1 MPGEKAVYSAVPQG
15 KVYHD
20 AFKGG
25 APVKKILAILSA
37 LLLTGCAAP
46 RQMIRIWVAEN
57 TLDFTR
63 RQAEIFMAEHP
74 EYAAFTVVVEPVG
87 EGDAANNMLTDV
99 DSGADLYVFAQD
111 QLARLAS
118 AGALV
123 EVEAS
128 RAERIRREHD
138 PSAVEAASLG
148 GVLYALPMTADNGY
162 FLYYDK
168 SVVSDPTRLEAIL
181 EDCRRAG
188 KRFYMEINNGWYQPA
203 FFFGA
208 GAVLRYD
215 TDEEGRM
222 IGMDCTYASSAGL
235 RALRALIDLAAHPAF
250 VNGSSASNATN
261 MGALVSGVWD
271 QAAVQSLLGE
281 NYAAAALPTVAG
293 WQLGGFSGCKLLGV
307 KPQTDARKLAA
318 CDALAAWLTSGEVQL
333 ARYREPAIQWG
344 PSHTL
349 AQAETGDNLALSA
362 LRQQAA
368 HATVQGQYP
377 NEYWNL
383 ASALG
388 DDILARCY
396 AGATDEELMRVLVSF
411 QTTAGSYVDAPSIG
425 R

>member
-1 MPGEKAVYSAVPQG
+1 M
-15 KVYHD
+15 
-20 AFKGG
+20 
-25 APVKKILAILSA
+25 KKILAVLSA
-37 LLLTGCAAP
+37 LLLGGCAAP
-46 RQMIRIWVAEN
+46 GNEVIRVWVAEN

-63 RQAEIFMAEHP
+63 RQAEAFMAEHP
-74 EYAAFTVVVEPVG
+74 EHAAFTVVVEPVG
-87 EGDAANNMLTDV
+87 EGDAANNLLTDV
-99 DSGADLYVFAQD
+99 DSGADLYIFAQD
-111 QLARLAS
+111 QLARLAAS
-118 AGALV
+118 GALV
-123 EVEAS
+123 EVEVS
-128 RAERIRREHD
+128 QAEHIRREHA
-138 PSAVEAASLG
+138 PAAVEAASLG
-148 GVLYALPMTADNGY
+148 GVLYALPVTADNGY
-162 FLYYDK
+162 FLYYDQ
-168 SVVSDPTRLEAIL
+168 SVVSDPTRLETIL

-215 TDEEGRM
+215 TDAEGRM

-235 RALRALIDLAAHPAF
+235 RALRAMIDLAAHPAF

-261 MGALVSGVWD
+261 MGALVSGAWD
-271 QAAVQSLLGE
+271 QATVQSMLGE
-281 NYAAAALPTVAG
+281 NYAAAALPTVDG

-307 KPQTDARKLAA
+307 KPQTDENRLAA

-362 LRQQAA
+362 LRQQAD

-388 DDILARCY
+388 DDILARRY
-396 AGATDEELMRVLVSF
+396 VGATDEELMQVLVSF
-411 QTTAGSYVDAPSIG
+411 ETTAGSYVDAP
-425 R
+425 